1 VERRLAAILAADVVG
16 YSRLIRQDEAGT
28 LLALRTLREEVIE
41 PKVGAHHGRI
51 VKLMGDGLLAEF
63 PSAVEA
69 VKCAVELQRT
79 ICERNA
85 EVPQDRRIDYRMG
98 INVGDIVVED
108 DDIYGDGVNV
118 AARLEGLANRCG
130 VCVSGAVFDH
140 VKGRADV
147 EFVTLGERQ
156 VKNIDQPI
164 RVYRI
169 ALGIDGEELGPGD
182 EDTVGDTAQ
191 ERRYKPSVA
200 VLPFGNR
207 SGDAE
212 QDYFADG
219 ITEEII
225 TELSRFQSLQVIAR
239 NSVFAYKDRAV
250 TTQEIGRD
258 LDVKYVV
265 EGGVRRSGGRVRL
278 NVRLVE
284 AETGRQIWAEKY
296 DRDLIDIFE
305 LQDELARAVVATLPG
320 RIDSANV
327 ERVRRCKPRDM
338 GVYETLLRAKLL
350 HHRGTREDNARAIEL
365 LSGALQVDPDFAPAY
380 AWKACLTGQAW
391 MRGYLQPSE
400 KAYFELLREVEKGYE
415 IDNNDIECVRILCEF
430 HFEMKQWDEAQLF
443 QDKAYQL
450 NPNDPRIVAQRGEL
464 LTWMGRPDEGL
475 PWIEQAMR
483 LDPFEAE
490 SFAHLLGRALF
501 GLERYE
507 DASRAF
513 LSTPANRYANQAY
526 LAASYGHLAMPEKAK
541 ARAAE
546 VVRLKPDFTAKG
558 FVSSLFYREES
569 DQARLLD
576 GLAKAGLPMA

>member
-1 VERRLAAILAADVVG
+1 VERRLSAILAADVVG
-16 YSRLIRQDEAGT
+16 YSRLIRRDEAGT
-28 LLALRTLREEVIE
+28 LLALRTLREEVIQ
-41 PKVGAHHGRI
+41 PKVGQHHGRI

-63 PSAVEA
+63 PSAIEA
-69 VKCAVELQRT
+69 VECAIALQRM

-85 EVPQDRRIDYRMG
+85 EVPQDRRVDYRMG

-130 VCVSGAVFDH
+130 VCVSGTVFDH
-140 VKGRADV
+140 VKGRVDM
-147 EFVTLGERQ
+147 EFVPLGERQ

-169 ALGIDGEELGPGD
+169 ALDTDTEQPCAADLAALGA
-182 EDTVGDTAQ
+182 TALDPSH
-191 ERRYKPSVA
+191 KPSVA
-200 VLPFGNR
+200 VLPFDNR

-212 QDYFADG
+212 QNYFADG

-239 NSVFAYKDRAV
+239 NSVFAYKDQNAS
-250 TTQEIGRD
+250 TEEIGRD
-258 LDVKYVV
+258 LDVKFVV
-265 EGGVRRSGGRVRL
+265 EGSVRRSGGRVRL
-278 NVRLVE
+278 NVQLVE

-296 DRDLIDIFE
+296 DRDLTDVFE

-338 GVYETLLRAKLL
+338 GVYDTLLRAKLL
-350 HHRGTREDNARAIEL
+350 HHRGTREDNARALEL
-365 LSGALQVDPDFAPAY
+365 LSGAIKIDPEFAPAY
-380 AWKACLTGQAW
+380 AWKACLVGQAW
-391 MRGYLQPSE
+391 MRGYLKPSE
-400 KAYFELLREVEKGYE
+400 KTYFELLREVEKGYE

-430 HFEMKQWDEAQLF
+430 HIELKQWDEAQLF

-450 NPNDPRIVAQRGEL
+450 NPNDPRILAQRGEL
-464 LTWMGRPDEGL
+464 LTWIGRPDEGL

-483 LDPFEAE
+483 LDLYEAE

-513 LSTPANRYANQAY
+513 MSAPANRYANQAY
-526 LAASYGHLAMPEKAK
+526 LAACYAHLAIAEKAK

-546 VVRLKPDFTAKG
+546 VVRLKPDFTAKD
-558 FVSSLFYREES
+558 FLASLYYKEES

-576 GLAKAGLPMA
+576 GLSKAGLPLG